1 MLSAHPQQISRWR
14 ADGLLKFDA
23 DGMCDAFASL
33 LAIVKWSGH
42 GRTPA
47 ISGKWRARVKAS
59 KSPDDFWR
67 GVRAGMDAAGRLCEH
82 YKALCVIK
90 TPPGLE
96 KYYNAP
102 PLTDAELDKLYTLP
116 PIDTDALRKE
126 MEEASAAMEKT
137 LAELQRQATDSTAL
151 RLPGRLGG
159 LGVRDARGE
168 MRQAVRQR
176 GDGPGRG
183 RGRESRPH
191 GFHAGG

>member
-33 LAIVKWSGH
+33 LAIVKWNGH

-102 PLTDAELDKLYTLP
+102 PLTDAELREMCKLPAL
-116 PIDTDALRKE
+116 DVDALRKE
-126 MEEASAAMEKT
+126 MEESGAAMAET
-137 LAELQRQATDSTAL
+137 LAELQRQATDSTAP
-151 RLPGRLGG
+151 RLDGG
-159 LGVRDARGE
+159 EVGQPI
-168 MRQAVRQR
+168 RQG
-176 GDGPGRG
+176 GDGPG

-191 GFHAGG
+191 